1 VSKKF
6 FEKRN
11 FFFEKRNKPRIREI
25 PFVITPFEI
34 SVYLQQQ
41 GLKHP
46 FCSPN
51 TQIGAKDNR

>member
-1 VSKKF
+1 LGH
-6 FEKRN
+6 R
-11 FFFEKRNKPRIREI
+11 
-25 PFVITPFEI
+25 I

-51 TQIGAKDNR
+51 IQFGAEDNSLPATAEHNMSFSLA